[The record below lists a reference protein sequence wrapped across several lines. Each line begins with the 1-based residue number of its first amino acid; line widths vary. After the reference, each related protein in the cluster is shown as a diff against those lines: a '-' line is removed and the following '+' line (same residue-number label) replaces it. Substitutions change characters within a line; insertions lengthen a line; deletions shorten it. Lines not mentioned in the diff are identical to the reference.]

1 MVRYVKPRNLDCL
14 RIKGVV
20 MNDRSWMLNPSAITA
35 ARNCIHFVQ
44 DELGVKLKL
53 SHPQFI
59 EMLQEYA
66 ELTDSEE
73 LNESLATLLQYADGD
88 VPTLNSQKDKAVAR
102 RDARPAK
109 AASQAQAQMAH
120 NATGQGELVEHR
132 GKFYPMYNAQ
142 GLKFQGLYR
151 GQARYS

>member
-1 MVRYVKPRNLDCL
+1 
-14 RIKGVV
+14 

-35 ARNCIHFVQ
+35 ARNCIHLVQ

-88 VPTLNSQKDKAVAR
+88 VPTLNSQQDKAVAR

-109 AASQAQAQMAH
+109 AASQAQAQMLTTLQDKA
-120 NATGQGELVEHR
+120 NLLSTVENSIQCT
-132 GKFYPMYNAQ
+132 M
-142 GLKFQGLYR
+142 LK
-151 GQARYS
+151 A